1 MRTVAALHEFIRSM
15 IGSRRKIAQT
25 PCHRMGLGPPCQ
37 RLDPSSAAWHCLQG
51 SRFDEQ
57 GRMKQ
62 WWDSSVVS
70 AYDSKKTCFEDV
82 YSTYVI
88 EGDHVNGNLTIG

>member
-1 MRTVAALHEFIRSM
+1 
-15 IGSRRKIAQT
+15 
-25 PCHRMGLGPPCQ
+25 
-37 RLDPSSAAWHCLQG
+37 LQG